1 MHSRQIRS
9 LGLLPLALI
18 TVHLRAASPLD
29 VHLQQVAQRPPPP
42 STSHAPMATPGNQRF
57 GEPLS
62 NLPPAL
68 VSDFGA
74 GWEEF
79 NTVETREGGLG
90 PIFNNVSCVSCHG
103 APSPGGASAI
113 VVRRFG
119 RTVGGVFDPMDSLG
133 GSLLQD
139 FAIAPAAREMI
150 PREATVIALRQSTPL
165 YGSGLI
171 EAIPDTVLLQNAQ
184 RVKPDGVRGH
194 ASRVVDVVSGQVR
207 VGRFGWKCQQAT
219 LLAFSGDAY
228 LNEMGITS
236 RFFPKENAPNG
247 KVSLLETLD
256 TIADPEDAVDP
267 LTGKGDIDHAA
278 DFMRLLAPPPRG
290 KITASVRQGETLF
303 QQVGC
308 AVCHIPTLTTGP
320 NPVAALNRQPVNL
333 YSDLLLHD
341 MGTLGDGIAQG
352 DAGVREMRTAPL
364 WGLRASAPY
373 LHDGRARSVDEAIQ
387 AHAGEASVARDRY
400 QRLAPTQR
408 SQLLE
413 FLDSL

>member
-1 MHSRQIRS
+1 
-9 LGLLPLALI
+9 
-18 TVHLRAASPLD
+18 
-29 VHLQQVAQRPPPP
+29 
-42 STSHAPMATPGNQRF
+42 
-57 GEPLS
+57 
-62 NLPPAL
+62 
-68 VSDFGA
+68 
-74 GWEEF
+74 
-79 NTVETREGGLG
+79 
-90 PIFNNVSCVSCHG
+90 
-103 APSPGGASAI
+103 
-113 VVRRFG
+113 
-119 RTVGGVFDPMDSLG
+119 MDALG

-171 EAIPDTVLLQNAQ
+171 EAIPDSVLVQNAQ
-184 RVKPDGVRGH
+184 RAKPDGVRGH
-194 ASRVVDVVSGQVR
+194 ASRVVDVVSGQLR

-236 RFFPKENAPNG
+236 RFFPRENAPNG
-247 KVSLLETLD
+247 KMSVLETFD
-256 TIADPEDAVDP
+256 TIADPEDVVDP

-290 KITASVRQGETLF
+290 KVTASVRQGETLF

-320 NPVAALNRQPVNL
+320 NPVAALDRQPVDL

-341 MGTLGDGIAQG
+341 MGVLGDGIAQG

-364 WGLRASAPY
+364 WGLRASGPY
-373 LHDGRARSVDEAIQ
+373 LHDGRARTVDEAIR
-387 AHAGEASVARDRY
+387 AHAGEASVSRDRY
-400 QRLAPTQR
+400 QRLNPTQR

-413 FLDSL
+413 FLNSL